1 MNRREQLKDVVERID
16 KSAPDDSKLD
26 LIIKELEDS
35 GIRSRMHV
43 GESEEFFYEDID
55 TRVPEWLMG
64 QFIDGFYLQSF
75 LAYNSA
81 MNLSMSYLEGNYPKQ
96 KGGN

>member
-1 MNRREQLKDVVERID
+1 MSRRDQLKDVVERIN
-16 KSAPDDSKLD
+16 KSTPNGGELEG
-26 LIIKELEDS
+26 IIKELEES
-35 GIRSRMHV
+35 GITRNMHM
-43 GESEEFFYEDID
+43 GAREEFFYEDID

-64 QFIDGFYLQSF
+64 QFVDGFERGSF
-75 LAYNSA
+75 LAYNTG